1 MTKLYIRILKKHL
14 PFILAAILNLVI
26 GVLLRFSGS
35 PGTSHTLGKLFLFI
49 GFMILLITGNPIG
62 RFKKQLEALGY
73 TLELLVTDLKKGVSY
88 KNMDLGTQF
97 LVIYGIFP
105 EIIFFGDVLW
115 MYPDSDNRLHFVL
128 KDGRETT
135 VKAEDPLIGKCIAKQ
150 MEEAYPWI
158 LFGYHEEVAKL
169 RGNNFEDLKELYT
182 RKMFECVV
190 EERLPKHA
198 PYPSNRPKPQEAK
211 PESEPQIPPYPRLP
225 KIALEDVKIP
235 NNSLGKYFKE
245 LVELCQAYPEDIH
258 AEFHAPAT
266 AKEIHGF
273 EKRNKLSLPAELK
286 DLLLISNGFSMGYD
300 AFHSLEEIEYQ
311 LKNWGPLEENEEEY
325 IYIAS
330 VVGDGEEIVF
340 SRKTGLIYWHD
351 HGDFTEYG
359 TLDAVLE
366 ERIEYQKEN
375 LGVE

>member
-1 MTKLYIRILKKHL
+1 MTGIRFKILKKHL

-35 PGTSHTLGKLFLFI
+35 PGTSHSFSKLFLFL

-73 TLELLVTDLKKGVSY
+73 TLELLITDLKKGVSY

-115 MYPDSDNRLHFVL
+115 MYPDSDNRIHFVL
-128 KDGRETT
+128 KDEKETV
-135 VKAEDPLIGKCIAKQ
+135 VKVEDPLIGKCIAKQ

-169 RGNNFEDLKELYT
+169 RENHFEDLKELYT

-198 PYPSNRPKPQEAK
+198 PYPSNRPKPQEVK

-235 NNSLGKYFKE
+235 NNSLSEYFKE
-245 LVELCQAYPEDIH
+245 LVELCKAYPEDIH
-258 AEFHAPAT
+258 TEFHAPTT
-266 AKEIHGF
+266 AKEIQAF

-286 DLLLISNGFSMGYD
+286 DLLLISNGFSLGYD

-340 SRKTGLIYWHD
+340 SKKTGLIYWHD